1 MSNEDLLNVL
11 EEKVNDVRVALDA
24 VSAAQDDDS
33 DESNADHLD
42 EAEIALDNF
51 EMHVSSIVP

>member
-1 MSNEDLLNVL
+1 MSNEDLLNAL

-24 VSAAQDDDS
+24 VNAAQDDDS

-42 EAEIALDNF
+42 EAAIALDNF
-51 EMHVSSIVP
+51 EMHVSSVVP

>member
-11 EEKVNDVRVALDA
+11 EEKINDVRVALDA
-24 VSAAQDDDS
+24 VNAAQDDDS
-33 DESNADHLD
+33 DVANEDHLND
-42 EAEIALDNF
+42 AAIALDNF